1 MEPSARPVE
10 ILLVEDHPGDVKL
23 LQACLTDE
31 PWPHRL
37 SVVSDGEAAMTFL
50 ARHAPYM
57 EAPIPDLIVLDIYLG
72 TKSGWEVLEWVRAT
86 PAVATIPVVMRT
98 GSLSPFDEQER
109 ARLQP
114 TRCLVKP
121 RSIEQYQAIV
131 NAFREVRQS
140 KPPAA
145 CLSPCSLLPAATLP

>member
-23 LQACLTDE
+23 LQECLTDE
-31 PWPHRL
+31 PLPHQL
-37 SVVSDGEAAMTFL
+37 SVVGDGEAAITFL

-57 EAPIPDLIVLDIYLG
+57 EAPIPDLIILDVHLV
-72 TKSGWEVLEWVRAT
+72 TKNGWEVLEWIRAT
-86 PAVATIPVVMRT
+86 PAVATLPVVMLT

-121 RSIEQYQAIV
+121 RTLEQYQEIV
-131 NAFREVRQS
+131 NAFREVIQS

-145 CLSPCSLLPAATLP
+145 CLSPRSLLPAATLP